1 ELQQAVAPLLKE
13 LPEGVSATRHGTL
26 KLHGFNNAIEVSILS
41 GRPVIAERNDTSEIW
56 TRQPFL
62 G

>member
-1 ELQQAVAPLLKE
+1 
-13 LPEGVSATRHGTL
+13 VSAARHGAL
-26 KLHGFNNAIEVSILS
+26 KLHGFNNATEISILS

>member
-1 ELQQAVAPLLKE
+1 
-13 LPEGVSATRHGTL
+13 LPEGVSATRHGAL